1 VVVAVNKFF
10 TDTPAEIDMVRQA
23 AMSAGADAAVM
34 ANHWAQGGKGA
45 ADLAEEVVRV
55 CNEQR
60 ADPSAQFKFLY
71 PLNQPIKDKIAAVA
85 ASYGAAGVEYT
96 PEAEVQIKAAEV
108 AGFADL
114 PVCMAKTQ
122 FSLSTDPA
130 AKGVPTGF
138 TIKVR
143 EVRASVGAG
152 FLVCICGNIMMVPGL
167 PTRPGFYDVD
177 LDLENDRIVG
187 LF

>member
-1 VVVAVNKFF
+1 
-10 TDTPAEIDMVRQA
+10 
-23 AMSAGADAAVM
+23 
-34 ANHWAQGGKGA
+34 
-45 ADLAEEVVRV
+45 VVRV

-60 ADPSAQFKFLY
+60 ADPAAQFKFLY
-71 PLNQPIKDKIAAVA
+71 NLDTSVKAKVAAVA
-85 ASYGAAGVEYT
+85 ASYGAAGVEYS
-96 PEAEVQIKAAEV
+96 PEAEAQIAAAEA
-108 AGFADL
+108 AGFGQL

-130 AKGVPTGF
+130 AKGTPTGF

-152 FLVCICGNIMMVPGL
+152 FLVCVCGNIMMVPGL

-177 LDLENDRIVG
+177 LDLASGRVVG